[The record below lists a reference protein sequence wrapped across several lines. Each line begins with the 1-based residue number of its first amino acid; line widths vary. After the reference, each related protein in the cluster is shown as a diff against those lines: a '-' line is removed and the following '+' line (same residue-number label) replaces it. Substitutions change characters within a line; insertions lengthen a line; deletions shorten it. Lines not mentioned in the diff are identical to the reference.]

1 MATLGDWA
9 STNSHRLVAAGID
22 RPDALIDVEVLARH
36 VLGWSR
42 AQWLSRNRE
51 PAPEGF
57 RTKADPLVAR
67 RCQREPVAQIVG
79 VREFWGLDIE
89 ITPDVLTPRPE
100 SELLVETTLTKLVN
114 RSAPWTI
121 VDVGTGSG
129 CLAIALASEL
139 PLAHIVATDVSP
151 SALRVARRNAARHQ
165 TNDRTTFRETR
176 FLNGL
181 DGPYDLVVSNP
192 PYIPDREM
200 TKLPPEVGLHE
211 PDCALRGGP
220 DGLDPARSLAN
231 AAASRLRVG
240 GWLLVEIGVD
250 QSTEIPF
257 IAGTAGLTLI
267 EIVADIRGIPRVAA
281 MQNSGTG

>member
-1 MATLGDWA
+1 MATLNEWA
-9 STNSHRLVAAGID
+9 STSCHRLVVAGID
-22 RPDALIDVEVLARH
+22 RREAGIDVEVLARH

-51 PAPEGF
+51 PATEGF
-57 RTKADPLVAR
+57 RTKVDPLVAR
-67 RCQREPVAQIVG
+67 RCRREPVAQIVG
-79 VREFWGLDIE
+79 TREFWGLDIE
-89 ITPDVLTPRPE
+89 VTPDVLTPRPE
-100 SELLVETTLTKLVN
+100 SELLVETTLAKLAN
-114 RSAPWTI
+114 RSAPCTI

-151 SALRVARRNAARHQ
+151 NALRVARRNAARHQ

-176 FLNGL
+176 FLDGL

-200 TKLPPEVGLHE
+200 AKLPPEVGLHE

-231 AAASRLRVG
+231 AAASCLRAG

-250 QSTEIPF
+250 QSSEIPS

-267 EIVADIRGIPRVAA
+267 EIVADIQGIPRVAA
-281 MQNSGTG
+281 MQNTGNS